1 MHECEWRTLCLRVS
15 SADNLCKQFGPWSG
29 PTKCRAWSRSKLFDT
44 LIVLLKFFLKKW
56 FRWGRTDMCL
66 CFVWFESL
74 CPSQQFFSYV
84 GTGLPGLNQ
93 YSARINV
100 SYSRTQCSIADE
112 TQTGN
117 PSVSSQ
123 ALYHWATGDQRS
135 YWIIA
140 IYIIYT

>member
-1 MHECEWRTLCLRVS
+1 MLCLRVS
-15 SADNLCKQFGPWSG
+15 SADKLCKQFEPRSG

-44 LIVLLKFFLKKW
+44 LIVLLKFFLGKN
-56 FRWGRTDMCL
+56 DLNEEELILMCL

-74 CPSQQFFSYV
+74 RPSQQFFSYV
-84 GTGLPGLNQ
+84 WTGLPGLNR

-100 SYSRTQCSIADE
+100 SYSRTQCSIAGE
-112 TQTGN
+112 TRTGN

-123 ALYHWATGDQRS
+123 ALYYCATGDQRS

-140 IYIIYT
+140 IYIIHT